1 MDCQLQV
8 VTLPVSDVDKAKAF
22 YTRQAGFTL
31 DVDYYPATGFRV
43 VQFTPPS
50 SASDAH
56 HQCHHPA
63 QRTWRV
69 TTSGT
74 EIWCVRV
81 AGADDARRSPAPD
94 WMRLTDLHKHRN
106 AGLSVRPGSGRRPAG
121 PETCN

>member
-74 EIWCVRV
+74 DTGR
-81 AGADDARRSPAPD
+81 G
-94 WMRLTDLHKHRN
+94 
-106 AGLSVRPGSGRRPAG
+106 PGG
-121 PETCN
+121 C

>member
-1 MDCQLQV
+1 MDYQLQV
-8 VTLPVSDVDKAKAF
+8 ITVSVSDIDRAAAF
-22 YTRQAGFTL
+22 YTKQAGFTL

-69 TTSGT
+69 TTLGT
-74 EIWCVRV
+74 DTGR
-81 AGADDARRSPAPD
+81 G
-94 WMRLTDLHKHRN
+94 
-106 AGLSVRPGSGRRPAG
+106 PGG
-121 PETCN
+121 C